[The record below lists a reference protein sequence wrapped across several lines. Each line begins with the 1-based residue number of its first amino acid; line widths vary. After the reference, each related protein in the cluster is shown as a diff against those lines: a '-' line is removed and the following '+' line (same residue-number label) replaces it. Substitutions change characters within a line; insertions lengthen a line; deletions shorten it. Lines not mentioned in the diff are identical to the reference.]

1 MTPANG
7 EQQEMLKPEGIVHL
21 LSWMAFCVAVV
32 VALVIAISCVI
43 VRPYGRVLPI
53 SDTSRPLPMPER
65 QPGTCRLTGV
75 AAPLLELD
83 CGGARVFA
91 MPAGIRS
98 FAELPAR
105 TAQDALAAGIT
116 TYLNASGLEDAPRCS
131 LHPGLPPL
139 RDAVCGSAEA
149 DLALFLVAGGWA
161 IPQDHDG
168 SRPSAISRPH
178 ADRLA
183 AAHEQAREARS
194 GLHAD
199 LILQRNA
206 ERSAVQ
212 SWLATAIGLTVAV
225 SGFLIGGSQAR
236 RRWERLSRQGRGALR
251 AKLQDCSDRYAAWQ
265 RDKGQGSTPPF
276 LAALDRLRDG
286 VAALAGEN
294 EVWRDALTDRI
305 EDLSSRLRAFEE
317 DRAGGREPRTG
328 TIESDWNHL
337 ASDLHTITKK
347 RT

>member
-7 EQQEMLKPEGIVHL
+7 EQQEMLKPEGIFHL
-21 LSWMAFCVAVV
+21 ISWMGFCVAVV

-43 VRPYGRVLPI
+43 VLPYGRFFTI
-53 SDTSRPLPMPER
+53 SDTSRPQPMPER

-83 CGGARVFA
+83 CDGARVFA
-91 MPAGIRS
+91 MPAGIRA

-105 TAQDALAAGIT
+105 TAQEALAAGVAA
-116 TYLNASGLEDAPRCS
+116 YLNASGLENAPRCS

-139 RDAVCGSAEA
+139 RHAVCGSAEA

-168 SRPSAISRPH
+168 NRPGAISRAH
-178 ADRLA
+178 ADHLA

-199 LILQRNA
+199 LVLRRNA
-206 ERSAVQ
+206 ERLAVQ

-225 SGFLIGGSQAR
+225 SGFLISGSQAR
-236 RRWERLSRQGRGALR
+236 RRWERLSRQSRGTLR
-251 AKLQDCSDRYAAWQ
+251 AKLWDCTECYDVWR
-265 RDKGQGSTPPF
+265 RDKGQGSTPSF

-294 EVWRDALTDRI
+294 EVRRDALIDRI
-305 EDLSSRLRAFEE
+305 ERLSNQLEAFEK
-317 DRAGGREPRTG
+317 DRKGDPSTPQDGISDVWKELRRELFAIAGKEG
-328 TIESDWNHL
+328 
-337 ASDLHTITKK
+337 
-347 RT
+347 

>member
-43 VRPYGRVLPI
+43 VRPYGWVLPI
-53 SDTSRPLPMPER
+53 SDTSQPLPMPER

-168 SRPSAISRPH
+168 SRPSVLSRPH

-183 AAHEQAREARS
+183 AAHEQARDARS

-236 RRWERLSRQGRGALR
+236 RRWERLSRQSRGALR
-251 AKLQDCSDRYAAWQ
+251 AKLQDCTQCYAAWIS
-265 RDKGQGSTPPF
+265 DGGQGSTPSF
-276 LAALDRLRDG
+276 LAALDGLRDG
-286 VAALAGEN
+286 VAALAGETESRRN
-294 EVWRDALTDRI
+294 LLDGKIKR
-305 EDLSSRLRAFEE
+305 LSNQLKAFEE
-317 DRAGGREPRTG
+317 EQKGDPSTPQDGISVVWNELRREL
-328 TIESDWNHL
+328 L
-337 ASDLHTITKK
+337 AIADKEG
-347 RT
+347 